1 MRNSFERFGLQEF
14 KKDHLGQ
21 YIFYLKGLQQEL
33 EFDNQSK
40 AKEFYIDSLTRTMFV
55 DHRIRKEALI
65 RLITINKKLNPKKEL
80 IEKTFIQRYFIKQ
93 KYVQVILDASSFNNT
108 KLLRQTMNL
117 PKTIFNDLGGGDHF
131 GFKVFKNVSS

>member
-1 MRNSFERFGLQEF
+1 
-14 KKDHLGQ
+14 
-21 YIFYLKGLQQEL
+21 
-33 EFDNQSK
+33 
-40 AKEFYIDSLTRTMFV
+40 MFV

-131 GFKVFKNVSS
+131 GFKVFKNNNSCYIDPCQKNDFYTLKPSTSYFQDVLQMEAK